1 VFEDL
6 LSDQGNTDKIDP
18 KSKMKELGSASRVDL
33 LDMNASIGSGGS
45 SQRKVSA
52 MRRLQELCRDLNAP
66 QGFLEIVNYRQKAGK
81 HKEYGASR
89 SDEII
94 NFMVKIFAHCAKD
107 ADLTIVA
114 LDDAQ
119 HVDNMSWKVIQK
131 IYETVDNV
139 LFLCV
144 SLHAGSISQIDRGFW
159 ENLQGKEK
167 ELGNFKVINIQPLFE
182 SEIAEMASLQLS
194 CNIEE
199 LDTSFVKDIFDFT
212 QGKPLFAHEVLEKCK
227 RQGLHKRLENNK
239 IGWAVDTVEVC
250 IQFCLSFLLR
260 SYHVTP
266 F

>member
-1 VFEDL
+1 MFEDL
-6 LSDQGNTDKIDP
+6 LSDHGNTDKIDL
-18 KSKMKELGSASRVDL
+18 KSKMKELGSSSRVDL
-33 LDMNASIGSGGS
+33 MDMNASIGSTGS

-81 HKEYGASR
+81 HKVGKASG

-114 LDDAQ
+114 LDDVQ

-139 LFLCV
+139 LFICV
-144 SLHAGSISQIDRGFW
+144 SWNAGSISQVDKGFW

-167 ELGNFKVINIQPLFE
+167 ELNNVQEMNLQPLFD
-182 SEIAEMASLQLS
+182 SDIAEMASLLLP
-194 CNIEE
+194 CIVEE

-239 IGWAVDTVEVC
+239 IGWAVDIVEV
-250 IQFCLSFLLR
+250 
-260 SYHVTP
+260 
-266 F
+266 